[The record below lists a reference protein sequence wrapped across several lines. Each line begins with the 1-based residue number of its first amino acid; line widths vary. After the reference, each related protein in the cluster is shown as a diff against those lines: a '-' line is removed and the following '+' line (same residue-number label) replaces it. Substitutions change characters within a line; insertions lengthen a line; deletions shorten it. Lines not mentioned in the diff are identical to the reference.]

1 MLYCERIDVSERVGL
16 NKTNEALNVF
26 IICHYYYFLKVNFRF
41 QPKVCDDCQKFQCC
55 CNYFS

>member
-41 QPKVCDDCQKFQCC
+41 QPKVCDDCHELR
-55 CNYFS
+55 